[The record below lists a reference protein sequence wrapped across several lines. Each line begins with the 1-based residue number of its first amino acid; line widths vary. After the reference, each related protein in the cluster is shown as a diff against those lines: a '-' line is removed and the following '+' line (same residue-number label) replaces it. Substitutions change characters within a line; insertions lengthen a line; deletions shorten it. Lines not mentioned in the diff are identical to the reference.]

1 MIFRVSERARI
12 GILFVAFALAG
23 LLAWVSI
30 RVAVARYYF
39 DLGTLDGIERATRL
53 EPQNAQYWDFLGR
66 YLAESIEHQNLPRAI
81 DCFRTSLDLDRKS
94 ADTWL
99 DLAGAYESEGDAAEA
114 RKAFIEAKRSYPAS
128 AEVSW
133 RYGNFLL
140 RQNDLAAGMLEMR
153 HAVEQDP
160 KRGIQAF
167 LISRRFERNFDV
179 ILNQDLPSLSS
190 LYLDLLWQ
198 LTTERNNEDAL
209 KVWARLVALKPK
221 LQEREVSYFVD
232 GLLNGQRAAEAQKVW
247 EEALPLMGVPNTGD
261 PPGSAIW
268 DGGFETTLINGGL
281 AWRIEPY
288 NGIRIDYDNQVK
300 HSGGRSLRFDI
311 AERDISDVVGVCK
324 FVVVEPNTAY
334 EFSAWLRTRDLA
346 DEGGIMF
353 RLAADSQG
361 TQVTTTVKLSGTNN
375 WTRVSTPWRSPN
387 NSHLLR
393 LCLSRKQVFQRV
405 PATVWVDDVSLLKV
419 PAPAT

>member
-1 MIFRVSERARI
+1 MIFKLSERARI
-12 GILFVAFALAG
+12 GFVFVAVALVG

-39 DLGTLDGIERATRL
+39 DLGTFDGIDRATRL
-53 EPQNAQYWDFLGR
+53 EPQNAQYWHFLGR
-66 YLAESIEHQNLPRAI
+66 YLSESIEHQDLPRAI
-81 DCFRTSLDLDRKS
+81 NCFRTSLDRDPES

-133 RYGNFLL
+133 RYGNFLV

-160 KRGIQAF
+160 KRGIQALF
-167 LISRRFERNFDV
+167 ICRRFERTFDV
-179 ILNQDLPSLSS
+179 ILNQDLPPSS
-190 LYLDLLWQ
+190 SVYLDLLWE
-198 LTTERNNEDAL
+198 LTTERDNNDAL
-209 KVWARLVALKPK
+209 KVWARLVALKPR
-221 LQEREVSYFVD
+221 LQEREVFFFVD

-247 EEALPLMGVPNTGD
+247 EEALPFMGVPPTGD

-288 NGIRIDYDNQVK
+288 DSVRIGYDNQVK
-300 HSGGRSLRFDI
+300 HSGGRSLRIDI
-311 AERDISDVVGVCK
+311 TERDISDVVGVCK
-324 FVVVEPNTAY
+324 SVVVEPNTAY
-334 EFSAWLRTRDLA
+334 EFAAWMRTRDLA
-346 DEGGIMF
+346 EEGSIMF
-353 RLAADSQG
+353 SLAADSPR
-361 TQVTTTVKLSGTNN
+361 TQVTATVKLSGTND

-387 NSHLLR
+387 NSHLLH
-393 LCLSRKQVFQRV
+393 LCLSRKPVFQQV
-405 PATVWVDDVSLLKV
+405 PATVWVDDVSLLKAR
-419 PAPAT
+419 APAS